1 MSAPGAHK
9 RMEKA
14 SGRRM
19 SDELGWCGRPRPRRE
34 TFCRSGGCEMKTIHI
49 SGGSLFTGSEIADAV
64 MTYSLELA
72 RAELLDVVEIPFVDA
87 EGMVGRAQIRVGW
100 RTDTMVTFAYRED
113 DELVDPEA
121 VFALLDKVELL
132 HVHRLEHD

>member
-1 MSAPGAHK
+1 
-9 RMEKA
+9 
-14 SGRRM
+14 
-19 SDELGWCGRPRPRRE
+19 
-34 TFCRSGGCEMKTIHI
+34 MKTIHI